1 LEYVGFRAGLALLH
15 APVIARLGL
24 YSEVKEM
31 VVDSCRRARLSQLA
45 EAGLEDADG
54 GDGGGF
60 GS

>member
-1 LEYVGFRAGLALLH
+1 MLRHARSSLGSHLH
-15 APVIARLGL
+15 GK
-24 YSEVKEM
+24 VKEM

-45 EAGLEDADG
+45 EAGLENADG